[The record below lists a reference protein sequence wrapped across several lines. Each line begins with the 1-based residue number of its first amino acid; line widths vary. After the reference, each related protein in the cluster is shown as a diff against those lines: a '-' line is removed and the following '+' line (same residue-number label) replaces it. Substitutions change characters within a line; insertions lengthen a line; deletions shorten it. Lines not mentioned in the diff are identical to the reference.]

1 MYTYTYTKR
10 KSWQDCI
17 RIKSLYWN
25 IGETILFE
33 SFQPISV
40 QLTLDTVWSRS
51 GRNTNENKGDIFTTS
66 HVIFNGLKVND
77 NPKPKRLET
86 LGTNSF

>member
-1 MYTYTYTKR
+1 MKKEFY
-10 KSWQDCI
+10 KSIIHLNSTFQYIYHVFCI
-17 RIKSLYWN
+17 I
-25 IGETILFE
+25 
-33 SFQPISV
+33 ISGAYS
-40 QLTLDTVWSRS
+40 TLDIIYCLPDVWSRS
-51 GRNTNENKGDIFTTS
+51 GRNTNENKGDIFTTT